1 MATTIYQDGNYT
13 VTGSADGRTYRV
25 TISNGAKSQGI
36 NFFPLGAAG
45 KTEISRNLPSGM
57 VAQFKKMKLNPAEYA
72 ICNGAL
78 IRMAAVDAIE
88 AAVAAW
94 QASGEIP
101 APPALPAH
109 IAEEEELAAK
119 MRKAGFESAGNGG
132 SLYNRLNPVNG
143 KEF

>member
-1 MATTIYQDGNYT
+1 MATIIYQDGNYT
-13 VTGSADGRTYRV
+13 ITGNADGRTYRV

-36 NFFPLGAAG
+36 NFFPLDAAG

-57 VAQFKKMKLNPAEYA
+57 VAQLKKMNLNPADYA
-72 ICNGAL
+72 ICNGIL
-78 IRMAAVDAIE
+78 IRMAAVAAIE

-94 QASGEIP
+94 QTSGEIP

-109 IAEEEELAAK
+109 IAKEEALAAK
-119 MRKAGFESAGNGG
+119 MRESGHEAAGNAAP
-132 SLYNRLNPVNG
+132 LYNRLNRVNG

>member
-1 MATTIYQDGNYT
+1 METIYQDGNYT
-13 VTGSADGRTYRV
+13 VTGNADGRTYRV

-36 NFFPLGAAG
+36 NFFPLDAAG

-57 VAQFKKMKLNPAEYA
+57 VAQLTKMKLNPADYA
-72 ICNGAL
+72 ICNGIL

-101 APPALPAH
+101 APAALPAH
-109 IAEEEELAAK
+109 VAEEEALAAK
-119 MRKAGFESAGNGG
+119 MREAGHEAAGNGA

>member
-1 MATTIYQDGNYT
+1 MATTIYQDGNY
-13 VTGSADGRTYRV
+13 VITGSADGRTYRV
-25 TISNGAKSQGI
+25 TISNGTKSQGI
-36 NFFPLGAAG
+36 NFFPLDAAG

-57 VAQFKKMKLNPAEYA
+57 VAQLKKLNANPAEYA
-72 ICNGAL
+72 ICDGIL
-78 IRMAAVDAIE
+78 IRMAAADAIK

-109 IAEEEELAAK
+109 IAEEEALASK
-119 MRKAGFESAGNGG
+119 MREAGFESAGNAG

>member
-57 VAQFKKMKLNPAEYA
+57 VAQLKKMKLNLNKY
-72 ICNGAL
+72 L
-78 IRMAAVDAIE
+78 
-88 AAVAAW
+88 
-94 QASGEIP
+94 
-101 APPALPAH
+101 
-109 IAEEEELAAK
+109 
-119 MRKAGFESAGNGG
+119 
-132 SLYNRLNPVNG
+132 LYLMQLLKN
-143 KEF
+143 